1 MTSFTQQNSTLIIS
15 PATVNGQQYIAVS
28 PIKSTQEQDLIRQ
41 LPERYWNPKH
51 KFWYFPKTKAYWSHF
66 KQLFIQYTLQINQGK
81 PIQIDHPKYIKSS
94 SSYKEYSKQEKPAL
108 DEEQQIALVSLEA
121 QLRIRRYSSETIKTY
136 CSSFKAFLNYYKG
149 TPTDQLNEGDIKV
162 YLLHLINQNNISIS
176 LQNTIINSIKF
187 YYEKVLLRERFFIKD
202 LRPKRSST
210 LPDILSESEVE
221 RLLNSTSNVKHK
233 AILSLIYAA
242 GLRLSEVVNLRKAD
256 LLMDQRKIHVK
267 AGKGKKDRMTLLSE
281 KIILRI
287 MEYNDIYKP
296 KYWVFEGQDG
306 GKYSPRSVQ
315 LIFRKAVDL
324 SKVNPYA
331 TVHTLRHSFATH
343 LLERGTD
350 LRVIQHL
357 LGHGSVKTTEIYT
370 HITDVSK
377 AKIISPIDH
386 LNI

>member
-1 MTSFTQQNSTLIIS
+1 M
-15 PATVNGQQYIAVS
+15 
-28 PIKSTQEQDLIRQ
+28 
-41 LPERYWNPKH
+41 PELN
-51 KFWYFPKTKAYWSHF
+51 
-66 KQLFIQYTLQINQGK
+66 
-81 PIQIDHPKYIKSS
+81 
-94 SSYKEYSKQEKPAL
+94 
-108 DEEQQIALVSLEA
+108 EEQQIALVSLEA

-281 KIILRI
+281 KIIL
-287 MEYNDIYKP
+287 N
-296 KYWVFEGQDG
+296 G
-306 GKYSPRSVQ
+306 
-315 LIFRKAVDL
+315 RK
-324 SKVNPYA
+324 N
-331 TVHTLRHSFATH
+331 
-343 LLERGTD
+343 
-350 LRVIQHL
+350 
-357 LGHGSVKTTEIYT
+357 
-370 HITDVSK
+370 
-377 AKIISPIDH
+377 
-386 LNI
+386 